1 MTTLATFY
9 TALTALAPTGVT
21 VLSNPA
27 REAGDLSSAKR
38 PVMWVDSLGFD
49 EAQLHAKS
57 LGGDR
62 TLRARLVVVT
72 EAETQDRHANRWSDA
87 RAMADTLDTA
97 IKTLGAA
104 YRISRYSLDVE
115 PNLLGVYFGV
125 VAELEV
131 EGFG

>member
-9 TALTALAPTGVT
+9 SALTSLAPTGVT
-21 VLSNPA
+21 VLSNPPQA
-27 REAGDLSSAKR
+27 AGDLSSARR

-49 EAQLHAKS
+49 EAQLHAKG

-62 TLRARLVVVT
+62 TFRARLVVVT
-72 EAETQDRHANRWSDA
+72 EAETQDRGTTRWSDA

-97 IKTLGAA
+97 IKTLAA
-104 YRISRYSLDVE
+104 TYYVARYSMSVE
-115 PNLLGVYFGV
+115 PNLLGVFFGV

>member
-9 TALTALAPTGVT
+9 SALAALAPTSVT
-21 VLSNPA
+21 VLANPP

-38 PVMWVDSLGFD
+38 PAMWVDSLGFD
-49 EAQLHAKS
+49 EAQLHAKG

-62 TLRARLVVVT
+62 TFRARIVIVT
-72 EAETQDRHANRWSDA
+72 EAATQDLHANRWSDA

-97 IKTLGAA
+97 IKTLASTYYVA
-104 YRISRYSLDVE
+104 RYSMSVE